1 MMDSMDRRVFLA
13 AAGALGCLGAAAPR
27 REEAG
32 FPVVG
37 GVRRLAPALDALIDP
52 DAVVEK
58 VLDGLIWSEGPCWVG
73 GADGYLLVSD
83 VRGNAI
89 HRWSSAEGGSIW
101 RSPSG
106 YEGGEDPGLRE
117 PGTNGLILA
126 RGGVVVAD
134 CGNRSVARI
143 DLRTREKIPLC
154 THYEGRR
161 FNSPNDLVLAADG
174 SIYFTDPP
182 YGLEGGHDS
191 PRREMSFT
199 GVFRLAPDNSVT
211 LIDDGVMPNGIGL
224 SPDGR
229 TLFATD
235 RVGWVAWDLD
245 EAGRPGPRRTHIDR
259 QVSGV
264 QGGDGF
270 KFDDQGFLWA
280 SSRDGLSIFQG
291 DQRLG
296 VITSDA
302 VISNCELAADGHLY
316 MSSNHAVV
324 RVRTKARKL
333 MAQSRS

>member
-1 MMDSMDRRVFLA
+1 MTDRMDRRVFLGSTA
-13 AAGALGCLGAAAPR
+13 AFASLGAMPR
-27 REEAG
+27 RREAESY
-32 FPVVG
+32 PVVG
-37 GVRRLAPALDALIDP
+37 GVQRLDPALDALIDS

-73 GADGYLLVSD
+73 GAGGYLLVSD

-89 HRWSSAEGGSIW
+89 HRWSEADGGSIW
-101 RSPSG
+101 RKPSG

-126 RGGVVVAD
+126 LGGLVVAD
-134 CGNRSVARI
+134 CGNRAIARI
-143 DLRTREKIPLC
+143 DLATREKTLLC
-154 THYEGRR
+154 THYQGKR
-161 FNSPNDLVLAADG
+161 FNSPNDLVLGADG
-174 SIYFTDPP
+174 AIYFTDPP
-182 YGLEGGHDS
+182 YGLEGVHDS
-191 PRREMSFT
+191 PRREMAYT

-224 SPDGR
+224 SVDGR
-229 TLFATD
+229 TLYATD

-259 QVSGV
+259 QTSGV
-264 QGGDGF
+264 LGGDGF
-270 KFDDQGFLWA
+270 KFDQQGFLWT
-280 SSRDGLSIFQG
+280 SSRDGVSIFQG
-291 DQRLG
+291 DRRIG

-324 RVRTKARKL
+324 RVKVKARKL
-333 MAQSRS
+333 VV

>member
-1 MMDSMDRRVFLA
+1 MIDRMDRRVFLGSTA
-13 AAGALGCLGAAAPR
+13 AFASLGAAPR
-27 REEAG
+27 RREETSY
-32 FPVVG
+32 PIVG
-37 GVRRLAPALDALIDP
+37 GVQRLDPALDALIDS

-73 GADGYLLVSD
+73 GAGGYLLMSD

-89 HRWSSAEGGSIW
+89 HRWSEADGGSIW
-101 RSPSG
+101 RKPSG

-126 RGGVVVAD
+126 RGGLVVAD
-134 CGNRSVARI
+134 CGNRAIARI
-143 DLRTREKIPLC
+143 DLTTREKTLLC
-154 THYEGRR
+154 THYQGKR
-161 FNSPNDLVLAADG
+161 FNSPNDLVLGADG
-174 SIYFTDPP
+174 AIYFTDPP
-182 YGLEGGHDS
+182 YGLEGVHDS
-191 PRREMSFT
+191 PRREMAYT

-224 SPDGR
+224 SVDGR
-229 TLFATD
+229 TLYATD

-259 QVSGV
+259 QATGV

-270 KFDDQGFLWA
+270 KFDQQGFLWT
-280 SSRDGLSIFQG
+280 SSRDGVSIFQG
-291 DQRLG
+291 DRRIG

-302 VISNCELAADGHLY
+302 VISNCELAADGRLY

-324 RVRTKARKL
+324 RVRVKARKL
-333 MAQSRS
+333 VV

>member
-1 MMDSMDRRVFLA
+1 MDRRVFLGSTA
-13 AAGALGCLGAAAPR
+13 AFASLGAAPR
-27 REEAG
+27 RREETSY
-32 FPVVG
+32 PIVG
-37 GVRRLAPALDALIDP
+37 GVQRLDPALDALIDS

-73 GADGYLLVSD
+73 GAGGYLLMSD

-89 HRWSSAEGGSIW
+89 HRWSEADGGSIW
-101 RSPSG
+101 RKPSG

-126 RGGVVVAD
+126 RGGLVVAD
-134 CGNRSVARI
+134 CGNRAIARI
-143 DLRTREKIPLC
+143 DLTTREKTLLC
-154 THYEGRR
+154 THYQGKR
-161 FNSPNDLVLAADG
+161 FNSPNDLVLGADG
-174 SIYFTDPP
+174 AIYFTDPP
-182 YGLEGGHDS
+182 YGLEGVHDS
-191 PRREMSFT
+191 PRREMAYT

-224 SPDGR
+224 SVDGR
-229 TLFATD
+229 TLYATD

-259 QVSGV
+259 QATGV

-270 KFDDQGFLWA
+270 KFDQQGFLWT
-280 SSRDGLSIFQG
+280 SSRDGVSIFQG
-291 DQRLG
+291 DRRIG

-302 VISNCELAADGHLY
+302 VISNCELAADGRLY

-324 RVRTKARKL
+324 RVRVKARKL
-333 MAQSRS
+333 VV